1 MYLPQKTVTSL
12 EFDKIRCMLADSA
25 RTEGAKAAALA
36 LEPDDDEVRIL
47 RRQRLTT
54 DAKKLA
60 SYKGYPSFGMI
71 KNVDSHCERAEKG
84 AMLSAR
90 ELLDVANVLRTA
102 RGILEYSR
110 TDRTFE
116 TVLDE
121 IFERLAA
128 DRPFEERILRTIISE
143 EMIADDASPA
153 LADIRRKIRSA
164 TARVKDLLSKYTGG
178 SYAKYLQDSIVTI
191 RNGRYVIPVRAECK
205 NDVKGLVHDTS
216 ASGATLFVE
225 PMAVVD
231 ANNEIRELE
240 AKEKHEIEKILFEL
254 SSETAHRADM
264 LRYNTANIDEL
275 AFYFACAELSEKMDG
290 AQPRITSGEG
300 RLIELV
306 RARHPLIPKDRVVP
320 VNISLGG
327 TEGRGFDT
335 MIITGPN
342 TGGKTVTLKTLGL
355 FTLMAQSG
363 LHIPADERS
372 SVAVCDRVLVDLGD
386 DQSIEQSLST
396 FSSHMVNIVSIVKE
410 LTPSSLV
417 LFDELGVGTDPI
429 EGAALAIAIIRE
441 VREHGAL
448 CAATT
453 HYAELKSYA
462 LNTPGVTNASCE
474 FDVETLKPTYKLTIG
489 TPGRSNAF
497 AISKRLGLP
506 EHIIDRAA
514 AEVSSDNRRFEDVI
528 DKLEASRM
536 EMERNREETER
547 MRAEYESFKRE
558 AEAKIR
564 ARTAAAEK
572 ESEAAQKKAAQ
583 LIEGA
588 KISSEYVLSQLEKV
602 KKARDSER
610 LGEELE
616 NARRNIRE
624 HLKQNE
630 DRFNPVDEEEDDG
643 YVLPRPLHKGDKVYI
658 RNIKQEGVL
667 LSDPDRSG
675 NVSVQAGGI
684 RTKTK
689 LKNLKLMDDVITVT
703 DSEGQRKPV
712 KEFCATSVS
721 RACSDEKDLRGMTGD
736 EAWLEVDRYLD
747 DAMFAGLHT
756 VRLIHGKGTGAL
768 KQALWKML
776 KGDSRIAAFRI
787 GKYGEGDGGVTVV
800 ELK

>member
-1 MYLPQKTVTSL
+1 MYLPEKTIRSL
-12 EFDKIRCMLADSA
+12 EFDKIRQMLADA
-25 RTEGAKAAALA
+25 AHTEGAKAAALA
-36 LEPDDDEVRIL
+36 LEPDDDAVHVL
-47 RRQRLTT
+47 HRQRLTS
-54 DAKKLA
+54 DAKKLV

-71 KNVDSHCERAEKG
+71 KSVEAHCERAEKG
-84 AMLSAR
+84 AMLTAR

-121 IFERLAA
+121 VFERLSA
-128 DRPFEERILRTIISE
+128 DRPFEERIYRTIISE
-143 EMIADDASPA
+143 EMIADDASPM
-153 LADIRRKIRSA
+153 LADIRRKLRSSA
-164 TARVKDLLSKYTGG
+164 ARVKELLSKYTGG
-178 SYAKYLQDSIVTI
+178 AYSKYLQESIVTI

-225 PMAVVD
+225 PIAVVD

-240 AKEKHEIEKILFEL
+240 AKEKHEIDKILFEL
-254 SSETAHRADM
+254 SAETAKRADA
-264 LRYNTANIDEL
+264 LRYNAANIDEL
-275 AFYFACAELSEKMDG
+275 AFYFACAALSEKTDG
-290 AQPRITSGEG
+290 VQPRITFGED
-300 RLIELV
+300 RQIELTA
-306 RARHPLIPKDRVVP
+306 ARHPLIPKDKVVP

-327 TEGRGFDT
+327 TYDT

-363 LHIPADERS
+363 LHIPAGAAS
-372 SVAVCDRVLVDLGD
+372 SIAVFDRVLVDLGD

-396 FSSHMVNIVSIVKE
+396 FSSHMVNIVSMVNE
-410 LTPSSLV
+410 LTPNALV

-429 EGAALAIAIIRE
+429 EGAALAIAVISE
-441 VREHGAL
+441 VRESGAM

-462 LNTPGVTNASCE
+462 LTTPGVTNASCE
-474 FDVETLKPTYKLTIG
+474 FDVETLKPTYKLTVG

-506 EHIIDRAA
+506 QSILDRAA
-514 AEVSSDNRRFEDVI
+514 AEVSSDDRRFEDVI
-528 DKLEASRM
+528 DKLEASRID
-536 EMERNREETER
+536 MEREREEAARLRE
-547 MRAEYESFKRE
+547 EYERFKRE

-564 ARTAAAEK
+564 ESLKTAEK

-588 KISSEYVLSQLEKV
+588 KISSEYILSQLEKV

-616 NARRNIRE
+616 NARRKIRE
-624 HLKQNE
+624 HLKENE
-630 DRFNPVDEEEDDG
+630 DRFDPVDKDEDDD
-643 YVLPRPLHKGDKVYI
+643 YVLPRALHKGDKVYI

-675 NVSVQAGGI
+675 NVAVQAGGM

-689 LKNLKLMDDVITVT
+689 LKNLKLLDDVIMIT
-703 DSEGQRKPV
+703 DSEGQKKPV
-712 KEFCATSVS
+712 REFCATAVS
-721 RACSDEKDLRGMTGD
+721 RACAPEIDLRGMTGD
-736 EAWLEVDRYLD
+736 EAWMAVDRYLD
-747 DAMFAGLHT
+747 DAVLAGLLS

-787 GKYGEGDGGVTVV
+787 GQYGEGDGGVTVV